1 MKINFN
7 NLNSFLK
14 NNFKA
19 KKFDLTFRDWDNSYS
34 IRKANQRKVIGYYFI
49 NSQELLICK

>member
-34 IRKANQRKVIGYYFI
+34 IRKTNQRKVIGYYFI